1 MPIQVEHLTHT
12 YLPGSPF
19 SATAIHDLCLTIED
33 GEFIGVLGH
42 TGSGKT
48 TFVQHLNGLLKP
60 TVGRVLVDGTDITQK
75 GVSLLDVRKKVG
87 LVFQY
92 PEYQLFEETVAKDV
106 AFGPKNMG
114 LSKVEIDERVRWALV
129 QVGLDA
135 AQVADSSPFELSGGQ
150 MRRVAIAGVL
160 AMKPKTLILDEPTA
174 GLDPRGR
181 RSILEMIRRLHAE
194 THMTVIMVSHSMDD
208 IAPLATRLL
217 VMNRGE
223 LVMSGTPR
231 EVFRHRNELKAIG
244 LGVPQGAEL
253 CWRLREAGV
262 PMPDGLYTLPEV
274 RDAILAL
281 AGLRPATEA
290 DAVQPNAAQSSDAQ
304 SRNDQVDAAQSSA
317 AQSSAAQ
324 SSDAQSSAA
333 QSSEGPADAARKGA
347 NA

>member
-12 YLPGSPF
+12 YMPGSPF
-19 SATAIHDLCLTIED
+19 SSTAIHDLTLTVED

-60 TVGRVLVDGTDITQK
+60 TEGRVLVDGTDITQK

-114 LSKVEIDERVRWALV
+114 LSKEEIQERVLWAL
-129 QVGLDA
+129 
-135 AQVADSSPFELSGGQ
+135 AQVELDPQEVSDASPFELSGGQ

-160 AMKPKTLILDEPTA
+160 AMRPKILILDEPTA

-181 RSILEMIRRLHAE
+181 TAILAMIKRLHAD
-194 THMTVIMVSHSMDD
+194 TGMTVVMVSHSMDD
-208 IAPLATRLL
+208 IAPLATRLI
-217 VMNRGE
+217 VMSRGE
-223 LVMSGTPR
+223 LVMTGTPR
-231 EVFRHRNELKAIG
+231 EVFRHRDELKAIG

-253 CWRLREAGV
+253 CYRLREAGY
-262 PMPDGLYTLPEV
+262 PLPEGLYTLPEV
-274 RDAILAL
+274 RSAVLAL
-281 AGLRPATEA
+281 VHGSAAAERPAGEEA
-290 DAVQPNAAQSSDAQ
+290 APHA
-304 SRNDQVDAAQSSA
+304 
-317 AQSSAAQ
+317 
-324 SSDAQSSAA
+324 
-333 QSSEGPADAARKGA
+333 
-347 NA
+347 